1 MKLEVGNKY
10 KTVGGEIAVVKAYLR
25 DRQRAYP
32 FIVDIRGVEYSYSGE
47 GFFINPRERH
57 ELDIIEE
64 IKETKMKLEVGK
76 KYRTVDGTIVTVE
89 YRNEDSQYYPMIAD
103 DQGIKLSY
111 TSDGFY
117 HITKEYSDL
126 NIVEEIQE
134 NTMFNKDY
142 KYLFM
147 DADGYNKAS
156 INKPTLNTEKTHWDN
171 YDLLIQKGFFNLGD
185 DWKESLREIVYN
197 DDGSIYLRKPRHEFK
212 VDDKVLVRGTGES
225 EWKKRHFCKYI
236 YNGLP
241 MCYIAGQTSFTTSDA
256 SIWDEIK
263 PYYEEE

>member
-1 MKLEVGNKY
+1 
-10 KTVGGEIAVVKAYLR
+10 
-25 DRQRAYP
+25 
-32 FIVDIRGVEYSYSGE
+32 
-47 GFFINPRERH
+47 
-57 ELDIIEE
+57 
-64 IKETKMKLEVGK
+64 MKLEVGK

-89 YRNEDSQYYPMIAD
+89 CTYPDEIYPFVVD
-103 DQGIKLSY
+103 VNGYLQLY
-111 TSDGFY
+111 TGDGFY
-117 HITKEYSDL
+117 FITKIHSDF
-126 NIVEEIQE
+126 NIIEEIKE
-134 NTMFNKDY
+134 NAMFNKDY
-142 KYLFM
+142 KYLCM
-147 DADGYNKAS
+147 DADGYNKGAFNRPT
-156 INKPTLNTEKTHWDN
+156 INTDMQCWVGYEDILQVG
-171 YDLLIQKGFFNLGD
+171 LFNLGD

-263 PYYEEE
+263 PYEED